1 MELTKDDILHEIEK
15 TKQEKT
21 LFKKL
26 FPKVMKL
33 NNIKIVWHSHQ
44 IIPSKK
50 MENQIKRYFLLIRF
64 HKLLNVL
71 KILRVMK

>member
-1 MELTKDDILHEIEK
+1 MEVTKDDILHEIEK

-33 NNIKIVWHSHQ
+33 SNIKMVWHS
-44 IIPSKK
+44 
-50 MENQIKRYFLLIRF
+50 IKLFLVKRW
-64 HKLLNVL
+64 
-71 KILRVMK
+71 RTR